1 MPVKW
6 PIRWDLRTSET
17 HPLQIDWIT
26 SNLFTGRIGIT
37 LCPGKYQ
44 PVSWSGGW
52 NRNLEIDIDV
62 IGDSGSTVVVSLV
75 EDNEMRVLGVQG
87 LGKAILAREMEWI
100 HIPFQDTTAPDYK
113 WMKVFDLVAPS
124 ILTSIKNG
132 ESIVI
137 HCKGGLSRAGTVV
150 ALLLCSMGME
160 VFSAIQL
167 IRNVRSKNCI
177 NSIQQEF
184 LISVTRHWMFKYK
197 YEL

>member
-52 NRNLEIDIDV
+52 NRNLEVDIDV
-62 IGDSGSTVVVSLV
+62 IVDSGSTVVVSLV

-100 HIPFQDTTAPDYK
+100 HIPFEDATAPDYK
-113 WMKVFDLVAPS
+113 WMQGFDLVAPS

-132 ESIVI
+132 DSIVI

>member
-62 IGDSGSTVVVSLV
+62 IGASGSTVVVSLV

>member
-44 PVSWSGGW
+44 PVSWTGGW
-52 NRNLEIDIDV
+52 NRNLEEDIGI
-62 IGDSGSTVVVSLV
+62 IGDSGATTVVSLV
-75 EDNEMRVLGVQG
+75 EESEMKVLGVQG

-100 HIPFQDTTAPDYK
+100 HIPFEDTTAPDYQ
-113 WMKVFDLVAPS
+113 WMQDFDLVAPS

-132 ESIVI
+132 DSIVI

-150 ALLLCSMGME
+150 ALLLCNMGME

>member
-100 HIPFQDTTAPDYK
+100 HIPFEDATAPDYK
-113 WMKVFDLVAPS
+113 WMQGFDLVAPS

-132 ESIVI
+132 DSIVI

>member
-100 HIPFQDTTAPDYK
+100 HIPFEDTTAPDYK
-113 WMKVFDLVAPS
+113 WMQGFDLVAPS

-132 ESIVI
+132 DSIVI

>member
-6 PIRWDLRTSET
+6 PIRWDLRSSET

-100 HIPFQDTTAPDYK
+100 HIPFEDATAPDYK
-113 WMKVFDLVAPS
+113 WMQGFDLVAPS

-132 ESIVI
+132 DSIVI

>member
-1 MPVKW
+1 
-6 PIRWDLRTSET
+6 
-17 HPLQIDWIT
+17 
-26 SNLFTGRIGIT
+26 
-37 LCPGKYQ
+37 
-44 PVSWSGGW
+44 
-52 NRNLEIDIDV
+52 
-62 IGDSGSTVVVSLV
+62 
-75 EDNEMRVLGVQG
+75 
-87 LGKAILAREMEWI
+87 MEWI
-100 HIPFQDTTAPDYK
+100 HIPFEDATAPDYK
-113 WMKVFDLVAPS
+113 WMQGFDLVAPS

-132 ESIVI
+132 DSIVI